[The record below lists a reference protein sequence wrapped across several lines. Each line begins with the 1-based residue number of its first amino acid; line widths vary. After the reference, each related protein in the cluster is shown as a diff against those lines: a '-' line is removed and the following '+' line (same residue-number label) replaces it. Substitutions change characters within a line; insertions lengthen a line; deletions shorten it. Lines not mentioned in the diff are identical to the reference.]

1 MTSVFT
7 EACDLKID
15 ITSIKLICY
24 DRTKADSKENSFCFV
39 ASENQAYC
47 KGHASQF
54 EIPPVGLW
62 SDVTLQPYI
71 SI

>member
-15 ITSIKLICY
+15 ISIKLICY
-24 DRTKADSKENSFCFV
+24 DRTEADSKENSFCFA

-47 KGHASQF
+47 KGHTGQF
-54 EIPPVGLW
+54 EIPAVGSW
-62 SDVTLQPYI
+62 KYVTLQP
-71 SI
+71 